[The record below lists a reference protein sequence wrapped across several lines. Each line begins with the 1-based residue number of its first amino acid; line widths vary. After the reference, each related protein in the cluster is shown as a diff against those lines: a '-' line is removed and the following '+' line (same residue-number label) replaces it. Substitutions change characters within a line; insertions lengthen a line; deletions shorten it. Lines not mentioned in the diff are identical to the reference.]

1 MEFSIEQIRKIAKA
15 LSNQKKV
22 EVLNLC
28 TIKEYNLTDIKK
40 KVGYTI
46 QTISNYVK
54 DLEEADLIEKEELIT
69 STGKNIVVKSLYI
82 VDKNGFLK
90 KID

>member
-28 TIKEYNLTDIKK
+28 GIEKYNLTDIRK

-54 DLEEADLIEKEELIT
+54 DLEKANLVEKEELIT
-69 STGKNIVVKSLYI
+69 STGKNIVVKSLYS

-90 KID
+90 KIN